1 MPSLTINQRLDALLP
16 KLQDARLL
24 SNRGIGNEIGFYIF
38 DYDAEYEPLV
48 EQYVKHLKL
57 QLMSPPSEIILLEI
71 DLYRT
76 ILDILEE
83 RRVLKRAFELEAAK
97 GNTVLAKTIA
107 PLVRSDQ
114 VITYIQKKLTG
125 SEKLVII
132 TGVGASWPLLRSH
145 SILNNLHPVLDKIPL
160 VMFFPGSYDGH
171 ELRLFDTF
179 KDDNYYR
186 AFPLIPHQE
195 HRVSASQTLLT
206 RTF

>member
-1 MPSLTINQRLDALLP
+1 MPLLTINQRLDALLP

-48 EQYVKHLKL
+48 QRYIERLKL
-57 QLMSPPSEIILLEI
+57 QLMSPPSEIVLLEI
-71 DLYRT
+71 DLYKT

-83 RRVLKRAFELEAAK
+83 RGVLKRAFELEAAK
-97 GNTVLAKTIA
+97 GNHVLAKTIA
-107 PLVRSDQ
+107 PLVRPDQ
-114 VITYIQKKLTG
+114 VIAYIQKKLTG
-125 SEKLVII
+125 NEQLVIM

-145 SILNNLHPVLDKIPL
+145 SILNNLHQVLDKIPL

-195 HRVSASQTLLT
+195 HHL
-206 RTF
+206 

>member
-1 MPSLTINQRLDALLP
+1 MPTLTINQRLDALLP

-48 EQYVKHLKL
+48 QRYIDRLKP
-57 QLMSPPSEIILLEI
+57 QLMNSPIQLILLEI
-71 DLYRT
+71 DLYKT
-76 ILDILEE
+76 ILDILSE
-83 RRVLKRAFELEAAK
+83 RGVLKKAFELEATK
-97 GNTVLAKTIA
+97 GNAALAKTVA
-107 PLVRSDQ
+107 PLVRPDQ
-114 VITYIQKKLTG
+114 VIAYIQKKLRG
-125 SEKLVII
+125 DEQLVIM

-186 AFPLIPHQE
+186 AFPLIPHQQ
-195 HRVSASQTLLT
+195 HHL
-206 RTF
+206 

>member
-1 MPSLTINQRLDALLP
+1 MPTLSINQRLHALLP

-48 EQYVKHLKL
+48 QKYVERLKR
-57 QLMSPPSEIILLEI
+57 QLMSPPIQLILLEI

-76 ILDILEE
+76 ILDILSE
-83 RRVLKRAFELEAAK
+83 RGVLKKALELEATK
-97 GNTVLAKTIA
+97 GNAALAKTVA
-107 PLVRSDQ
+107 PLVRPDQ
-114 VITYIQKKLTG
+114 VIAYIQKKLKG
-125 SEKLVII
+125 DEQLVIM

-186 AFPLIPHQE
+186 AFPLIPHHQ
-195 HRVSASQTLLT
+195 HHL
-206 RTF
+206 

>member
-1 MPSLTINQRLDALLP
+1 MSTLTINQRLDALLP

-48 EQYVKHLKL
+48 QRYVDRLKP
-57 QLMSPPSEIILLEI
+57 QLTSSPIQLILLEI
-71 DLYRT
+71 DLYKT
-76 ILDILEE
+76 ILDILSE
-83 RRVLKRAFELEAAK
+83 RGVLKKAFELEATK
-97 GNTVLAKTIA
+97 GNAALAKTIA
-107 PLVRSDQ
+107 PLVRPDQ
-114 VITYIQKKLTG
+114 VIAYIQKKLRG
-125 SEKLVII
+125 DEQLVIM

-186 AFPLIPHQE
+186 AFPLIPHQQ
-195 HRVSASQTLLT
+195 HHL
-206 RTF
+206 

>member
-1 MPSLTINQRLDALLP
+1 MPTLTINQRLDALLP

-48 EQYVKHLKL
+48 QCYVDRLKP
-57 QLMSPPSEIILLEI
+57 QLTNSPIQLILLEI
-71 DLYRT
+71 DLYKT
-76 ILDILEE
+76 ILDILSE
-83 RRVLKRAFELEAAK
+83 RGVLKKAFELEATK
-97 GNTVLAKTIA
+97 GNAALAKTIA
-107 PLVRSDQ
+107 PLVRPDQ
-114 VITYIQKKLTG
+114 VIAYIQKKLRG
-125 SEKLVII
+125 DEQLVIM

-186 AFPLIPHQE
+186 AFPLIPHQQ
-195 HRVSASQTLLT
+195 HHL
-206 RTF
+206 

>member
-1 MPSLTINQRLDALLP
+1 MPTLTINQRLDALLP

-48 EQYVKHLKL
+48 QRYVDRLKL
-57 QLMSPPSEIILLEI
+57 QLTSLPIQLILLEI
-71 DLYRT
+71 DLYKT
-76 ILDILEE
+76 ILDILSE
-83 RRVLKRAFELEAAK
+83 RGVLKKAFELEATK
-97 GNTVLAKTIA
+97 GNAALAKTIA
-107 PLVRSDQ
+107 PLVRPDQ
-114 VITYIQKKLTG
+114 VIAYIQKKLRG
-125 SEKLVII
+125 DEQLVIM

-186 AFPLIPHQE
+186 AFPLIPHQQ
-195 HRVSASQTLLT
+195 HHL
-206 RTF
+206 

>member
-1 MPSLTINQRLDALLP
+1 MPTLTINQRLDALLP

-48 EQYVKHLKL
+48 QRYIERLKS
-57 QLMSPPSEIILLEI
+57 QLMSLKSKIILLEI
-71 DLYRT
+71 DLYKT

-83 RRVLKRAFELEAAK
+83 RRVLKRAFELELRS
-97 GNTVLAKTIA
+97 GNAVLAKTIA
-107 PLVRSDQ
+107 PLVRPDQ
-114 VITYIQKKLTG
+114 VIAYIQQKLTG
-125 SEKLVII
+125 NEQLVIM
-132 TGVGASWPLLRSH
+132 TGVGASWPMLRSH

-195 HRVSASQTLLT
+195 HHL
-206 RTF
+206 

>member
-1 MPSLTINQRLDALLP
+1 MPALTINQRLDALLP

-48 EQYVKHLKL
+48 QQYVDRLKS
-57 QLMSPPSEIILLEI
+57 QLISPPSQLTLLEI

-76 ILDILEE
+76 ILDILSE
-83 RRVLKRAFELEAAK
+83 RQVLKKAFELEADK
-97 GNTVLAKTIA
+97 GNAALAKTIA
-107 PLVRSDQ
+107 PLVRPDQ
-114 VITYIQKKLTG
+114 IIAYIQKKLRG
-125 SEKLVII
+125 DEQLVIM

-171 ELRLFDTF
+171 ELRLFNTF

-195 HRVSASQTLLT
+195 HHL
-206 RTF
+206 

>member
-1 MPSLTINQRLDALLP
+1 MSSLTINQRLDALLP

-48 EQYVKHLKL
+48 QQYVEHLKS
-57 QLMSPPSEIILLEI
+57 QLISSPSRIILLEI
-71 DLYRT
+71 DLYKT

-83 RRVLKRAFELEAAK
+83 RGVLKRAFELESTK
-97 GNTVLAKTIA
+97 GNAALAKTIA
-107 PLVRSDQ
+107 PLVRPDQ
-114 VITYIQKKLTG
+114 VIAYINKKLRG
-125 SEKLVII
+125 DEQLVIM

-145 SILNNLHPVLDKIPL
+145 SVLNNLHPVLDKIPL

-195 HRVSASQTLLT
+195 HHL
-206 RTF
+206 

>member
-1 MPSLTINQRLDALLP
+1 MPTLSINQRLDALLP

-48 EQYVKHLKL
+48 QKYVERLKR
-57 QLMSPPSEIILLEI
+57 QLMSPPTQLILLEI

-76 ILDILEE
+76 ILDILSE
-83 RRVLKRAFELEAAK
+83 RGVLKKALELEATK
-97 GNTVLAKTIA
+97 GNAALAKTVA
-107 PLVRSDQ
+107 PLVRPDQ
-114 VITYIQKKLTG
+114 VIAYIQKKFRG
-125 SEKLVII
+125 DEQLVIM
-132 TGVGASWPLLRSH
+132 TGIGASWPLLRSH

-186 AFPLIPHQE
+186 AFPLIPHQQ
-195 HRVSASQTLLT
+195 HHL
-206 RTF
+206 

>member
-1 MPSLTINQRLDALLP
+1 MPTLTINQRLDALLP

-48 EQYVKHLKL
+48 QRYVDRLKP
-57 QLMSPPSEIILLEI
+57 QLTNSPIQLILLEI
-71 DLYRT
+71 DLYKT
-76 ILDILEE
+76 ILDILSE
-83 RRVLKRAFELEAAK
+83 RGVLKKAFELEATK
-97 GNTVLAKTIA
+97 GNAALAKTIA
-107 PLVRSDQ
+107 PLVRPDQ
-114 VITYIQKKLTG
+114 VIAYIQKKLRG
-125 SEKLVII
+125 DEQLVIM

-186 AFPLIPHQE
+186 AFPLIPHQQ
-195 HRVSASQTLLT
+195 HHL
-206 RTF
+206 

>member
-1 MPSLTINQRLDALLP
+1 MPRLSINQRLDALLP

-48 EQYVKHLKL
+48 QRYIERLKL
-57 QLMSPPSEIILLEI
+57 QLMSPPSEIMLLEI

-76 ILDILEE
+76 IFDILEE
-83 RRVLKRAFELEAAK
+83 RRLLNRSFELEAIR
-97 GNTVLAKTIA
+97 GNAALEEAISSLLQ
-107 PLVRSDQ
+107 PEQ
-114 VITYIQKKLTG
+114 VIAHIQKKLTG
-125 SEKLVII
+125 HEQLLMM

-195 HRVSASQTLLT
+195 YHL
-206 RTF
+206 

>member
-1 MPSLTINQRLDALLP
+1 MPTLSINQRLDALLP

-48 EQYVKHLKL
+48 QKYVERLKR
-57 QLMSPPSEIILLEI
+57 QLMSPPTQLILLEI

-76 ILDILEE
+76 ILDILSE
-83 RRVLKRAFELEAAK
+83 RGVLKKALELEATK
-97 GNTVLAKTIA
+97 GNVALAKTVA
-107 PLVRSDQ
+107 PLVRPDQ
-114 VITYIQKKLTG
+114 VIAYIQKKLRG
-125 SEKLVII
+125 DEQLVIM

-186 AFPLIPHQE
+186 AFPLIPHQQ
-195 HRVSASQTLLT
+195 HHL
-206 RTF
+206 

>member
-1 MPSLTINQRLDALLP
+1 MPTLSINQRLDALLP

-48 EQYVKHLKL
+48 QKYVERLKR
-57 QLMSPPSEIILLEI
+57 QLMSPPIQLILLEI
-71 DLYRT
+71 DLYKT
-76 ILDILEE
+76 ILDILQE
-83 RRVLKRAFELEAAK
+83 RGVLKKALELEATK
-97 GNTVLAKTIA
+97 GNAALAKTVA
-107 PLVRSDQ
+107 PLVRPDQ
-114 VITYIQKKLTG
+114 VIAYIQKKLRG
-125 SEKLVII
+125 DEQLVIM

-186 AFPLIPHQE
+186 AFPLIPHQQ
-195 HRVSASQTLLT
+195 HHL
-206 RTF
+206 

>member
-1 MPSLTINQRLDALLP
+1 MSTLTINQRLYALLP

-48 EQYVKHLKL
+48 QRYVDRLKP
-57 QLMSPPSEIILLEI
+57 QLTSSPMQLILLEI
-71 DLYRT
+71 DLYKT
-76 ILDILEE
+76 ILDILSE
-83 RRVLKRAFELEAAK
+83 RGVLKKALELEATK
-97 GNTVLAKTIA
+97 GNAALAKTVA
-107 PLVRSDQ
+107 PLVRPDQ
-114 VITYIQKKLTG
+114 VIAYIQKKLRG
-125 SEKLVII
+125 DEQLVIM

-186 AFPLIPHQE
+186 AFPLIPHQQ
-195 HRVSASQTLLT
+195 HHL
-206 RTF
+206 